1 MSAKQRVRRS
11 AALGAVICERLAGGE
26 SLRRICGDAGMP
38 ALASVYRWLQAD
50 EAFRAQYV
58 LAREHQADAL
68 FDEILDI
75 ADDGT
80 NDFVEKES
88 KTGLRTIVL
97 REEAISRSRLRVE
110 ARKWMIARL
119 APKKYG
125 EKYEPKGESSD
136 TLLDFLDGV
145 RAAGERREGAES

>member
-11 AALGAVICERLAGGE
+11 AALGAMICERLAGGE

-38 ALASVYRWLQAD
+38 SLASVYRWLQAD
-50 EAFRAQYV
+50 ETFRTQYV
-58 LAREHQADAL
+58 IAREHQADAL

-125 EKYEPKGESSD
+125 EKHEPKGDSSD
-136 TLLDFLDGV
+136 TLLDFLDGI
-145 RAAGERREGAES
+145 RAAGERREGAE